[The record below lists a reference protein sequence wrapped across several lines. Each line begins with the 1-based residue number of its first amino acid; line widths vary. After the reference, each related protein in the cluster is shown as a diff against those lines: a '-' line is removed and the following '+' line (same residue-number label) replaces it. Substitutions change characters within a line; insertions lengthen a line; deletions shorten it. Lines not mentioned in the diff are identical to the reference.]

1 MKATKIERPN
11 HTGLI
16 VVAATIILVALGTGA
31 VLGYEKLKSI
41 YLEQCVITDMATQ
54 VEISAGKMVH
64 PSTIAEEL
72 GLRVGANLAL
82 IDFSAKREELL
93 AKVPNL
99 REVRISRRLPD
110 KVVIS
115 TDERTPV
122 ARMGLKGKNNVT
134 GRVVDTEGMV
144 FSWQRGTQTLPLIR
158 EAQAPGTARGRHA
171 KGRTM
176 AALRLVEACLS
187 PELVELG
194 VLEVDTS
201 KHDFLV
207 ATLGNYSKLK
217 ILWDGMDEPQTPA
230 SKADLLQRLTRLRD
244 AIRSRVASNAV
255 IWNAT
260 VPARIFADTQ
270 EKL

>member
-1 MKATKIERPN
+1 MKANKIEHSNR
-11 HTGLI
+11 LR
-16 VVAATIILVALGTGA
+16 VLVAVVLAALLLVVGFA
-31 VLGYEKLKSI
+31 VCYSKLKEL
-41 YLEQCVITDMATQ
+41 YLEQCVITDMSTQ
-54 VEISAGKMVH
+54 VEITAGKMVKADV
-64 PSTIAEEL
+64 IAEEL
-72 GLRVGANLAL
+72 GLRKGANLAL
-82 IDFSAKREELL
+82 IDFTAKREGLL
-93 AKVPNL
+93 EKIPNIL
-99 REVRISRRLPD
+99 SVRISRKLPD
-110 KVVIS
+110 
-115 TDERTPV
+115 
-122 ARMGLKGKNNVT
+122 
-134 GRVVDTEGMV
+134 RVVVAVEERIPLARLGLVAAKGPYNRVIDTEGMV

-194 VLEVDTS
+194 ILEVDTS

-230 SKADLLQRLTRLRD
+230 SKADLVQRLTRLRD
-244 AIRSRVASNAV
+244 AIRSRVAPNTV

-260 VPARIFADTQ
+260 IPSRIFADTQ